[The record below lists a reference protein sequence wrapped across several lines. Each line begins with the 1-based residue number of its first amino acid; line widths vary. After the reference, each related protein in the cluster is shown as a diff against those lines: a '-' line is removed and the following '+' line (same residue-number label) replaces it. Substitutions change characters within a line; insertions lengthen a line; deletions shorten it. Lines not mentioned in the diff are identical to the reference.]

1 MIFVLSRSMI
11 IADNRVNEDGVVA
24 LLGTD
29 SSLMLLHTSSIQMR
43 KIRVIVDKG
52 RVHQSRMSKGYT
64 VWKKKA
70 NININPLS
78 FLLKIWFMYTF
89 IQMFGQTFLKSFP
102 HKQNFFLKAF
112 LWIFF
117 LSSTLIIKIKDY
129 WALLTYI

>member
-1 MIFVLSRSMI
+1 MI

-70 NININPLS
+70 NKNINPLS
-78 FLLKIWFMYTF
+78 FLLKI
-89 IQMFGQTFLKSFP
+89 
-102 HKQNFFLKAF
+102 
-112 LWIFF
+112 
-117 LSSTLIIKIKDY
+117 
-129 WALLTYI
+129 